1 MRMYRKSVAST
12 FHLFTSSVVDAAAT
26 RSASLMIVVEFSAFS
41 SSCGSVLSISPMY
54 A

>member
-12 FHLFTSSVVDAAAT
+12 FHLFASSVVNAAAT
-26 RSASLMIVVEFSAFS
+26 RSASLMIVVDFSALS
-41 SSCGSVLSISPMY
+41 NSCGNVLSMSPMY